1 MQKLIPWAAGSLTFN
16 LAQSWQKNRDC
27 NKNAFKTFKL
37 QKHSRTS
44 LKVLLRAETLAIN
57 SGHTQTNQHGTREDL
72 DAGKGKKTKQG
83 GCVLSFPTTE
93 IEYLLCS
100 QMRNR
105 QKAAMQKFHKV
116 RHDAKRNGNA
126 KWQKDNKDAAVTADG
141 KRTSRHVSWQPAFET
156 SGLPVFR
163 KTTTV
168 TKPSDT
174 KQQEGRK
181 KRRTRMSSLPKT
193 QTSKRKKKGSKLKRK
208 LGRVIRKPKIQRKER
223 TYPDSNFLR
232 RRYAH
237 VFQQIRHQI
246 VRLLPLGMKR
256 FHAHHDFPL
265 LLLLHVLFHL
275 LLLLL
280 LLRLLLTLNTWPHA
294 LL

>member
-1 MQKLIPWAAGSLTFN
+1 MKFPYTGAIMKHKTNHQLLNEPANSQKKHVAKLIFLKGKPSELLPCLQLTSSMNSQEANIMQKLIPWAAGSLTFN
-16 LAQSWQKNRDC
+16 LVQSWQKNRDC

-57 SGHTQTNQHGTREDL
+57 SGHTQTNQHGKREDL

-83 GCVLSFPTTE
+83 GCVFSFPTTE

-126 KWQKDNKDAAVTADG
+126 KWQKDNKDAAVTANG

-163 KTTTV
+163 KTTTG

-193 QTSKRKKKGSKLKRK
+193 QTSKKKKR
-208 LGRVIRKPKIQRKER
+208 
-223 TYPDSNFLR
+223 
-232 RRYAH
+232 
-237 VFQQIRHQI
+237 FQTKTQTR
-246 VRLLPLGMKR
+246 
-256 FHAHHDFPL
+256 
-265 LLLLHVLFHL
+265 
-275 LLLLL
+275 
-280 LLRLLLTLNTWPHA
+280 
-294 LL
+294 